1 MANVLYKINKT
12 IGEEQQ
18 NTQVLIVASVLNGEA
33 SLLKTIEGIEYENK
47 FIHASSVPNLS
58 VNDSVIVQNISG
70 LFIITDK
77 LRNLGERPT
86 SGFDIN
92 EDGSLS
98 LYSDVSIVLKT
109 LNAKVDILENG
120 KIMIDGNEVYSL
132 SKGINRIQGT
142 SIELN

>member
-1 MANVLYKINKT
+1 MANVLYKINKAT
-12 IGEEQQ
+12 DAEQQ
-18 NTQVLIVASVLNGEA
+18 DTQILIVTAVLNGEA
-33 SLLKTIEGIEYENK
+33 SLLKTLDGLEYDNK
-47 FIHASSVPNLS
+47 FIHASSVPHLS
-58 VNDSVIVQNISG
+58 INDSVIVQNISG

-77 LRNLGERPT
+77 LRNPEEKPT
-86 SGFDIN
+86 AGFNVND
-92 EDGSLS
+92 DGSLS

-109 LNAKVDILENG
+109 LNAKVDILKNG